1 MRIAILETVKTHA
14 GFELEFDKIIIDELK
29 RQGHEPVL
37 FLPENSRL
45 EADLGIPIEYM
56 AGGAIVNYENVG
68 RLTKFWW
75 AFQREFRRI
84 KWFNAAYA
92 KAKNGE
98 VDAIIL
104 TTATYRY
111 LRSLHKSKLKNSP
124 IPVIFIFLG
133 VNPQEKK
140 LFLKEAR
147 KCATYEN
154 IKLKITSLRN
164 DFTKETLSNI
174 EIIPPPVIVPAHF
187 CAEVEE
193 NELGRYPIK
202 IGFFG
207 HYRKG
212 EKDVEGILQAFLAAK
227 LGEKAKLV
235 VQAAPSTAKDAKE
248 LDKIMQKYVRLPEIS
263 FIHGKLVGEKWHNA
277 LQAVDVV
284 FLPYTAKRYLYNWS
298 AVYFNAIGFYKPV
311 LVTRIVNPEVLTKYE
326 IGMEVEL
333 QDMAIFQQQLQ
344 EFVHGYPKKKSIY
357 ELELAKANKEFAHK
371 KFIEN
376 ILGDITK
383 NALQ

>member
-1 MRIAILETVKTHA
+1 MRIAILELVKTHA
-14 GFELEFDKIIIDELK
+14 GFELEFDRIIIEELK
-29 RQGHEPVL
+29 KQGHEPVL

-75 AFQREFRRI
+75 AFQRELRRV
-84 KWFNAAYA
+84 KWFNSAYA
-92 KAKNGE
+92 KAQSGE

-140 LFLKEAR
+140 LFLNEAR

-235 VQAAPSTAKDAKE
+235 VQAAPSTAKDAKA
-248 LDKIMQKYVRLPEIS
+248 LDKIMQKYVHLPEIS
-263 FIHGKLVGEKWHNA
+263 FIHGKLVGEKWNNA

-298 AVYFNAIGFYKPV
+298 GVYFNAIGFYKPV
-311 LVTRIVNPEVLTKYE
+311 LVTKTLNPEVLAKYE

-344 EFVHGYPKKKSIY
+344 EFVQSYEKKKSIY
-357 ELELAKANKEFAHK
+357 KLELARANKEFAHK
-371 KFIEN
+371 NFIGN
-376 ILGDITK
+376 LLGDIEE
-383 NALQ
+383 NV

>member
-1 MRIAILETVKTHA
+1 MRIAILELVKTHA
-14 GFELEFDKIIIDELK
+14 GFELEFDRIIIDELK
-29 RQGHEPVL
+29 KQGHEPVL

-75 AFQREFRRI
+75 AFQRERRRV
-84 KWFNAAYA
+84 KWFNSAYA
-92 KAKNGE
+92 KAQSGE

-111 LRSLHKSKLKNSP
+111 LRSLQKSKLKNSP

-140 LFLKEAR
+140 LFLNEAR

-164 DFTKETLSNI
+164 DFTKDAMRNI
-174 EIIPPPVIVPAHF
+174 EIIPPAVIVPANF
-187 CAEVEE
+187 CANEE
-193 NELGRYPIK
+193 KERVGYPIK

-212 EKDVEGILQAFLAAK
+212 EKDVEGILQAFIAAK
-227 LGEKAKLV
+227 LGEKAELI
-235 VQAAPSTAKDAKE
+235 VQAAPSTAEDAKD
-248 LDKIMQKYVRLPEIS
+248 LRKIIEKYAHSPEIS

-284 FLPYTAKRYLYNWS
+284 FLPYTAKCYLYN
-298 AVYFNAIGFYKPV
+298 
-311 LVTRIVNPEVLTKYE
+311 
-326 IGMEVEL
+326 
-333 QDMAIFQQQLQ
+333 
-344 EFVHGYPKKKSIY
+344 
-357 ELELAKANKEFAHK
+357 
-371 KFIEN
+371 
-376 ILGDITK
+376 
-383 NALQ
+383 